1 MTMILVYVFATCVFQ
16 LCRDNIVC
24 IHHYYVVL
32 DSKCDYPAACNA
44 MEVLLLHASLLQKGS
59 FFTSLISTLREHN
72 VSPRYGVLMD
82 VSIYILPSL
91 QVTIH
96 PGPRLHRVLPM
107 SSEAVSSL
115 RREYG
120 SLECCI
126 EIVDNVSEAVDH
138 INNHGS
144 HHTDCVITEN
154 GM

>member
-1 MTMILVYVFATCVFQ
+1 M
-16 LCRDNIVC
+16 
-24 IHHYYVVL
+24 
-32 DSKCDYPAACNA
+32 S
-44 MEVLLLHASLLQKGS
+44 
-59 FFTSLISTLREHN
+59 
-72 VSPRYGVLMD
+72 
-82 VSIYILPSL
+82 SL

-107 SSEAVSSL
+107 SSEPVSSL

-126 EIVDNVSEAVDH
+126 EIVDNVSEAIDH

-154 GM
+154 GVYMYVYTFMNVCVCVSCMCMYV